1 MTLQL
6 LQEEISTTKTVH
18 TEFLIEKILGKV
30 MIIPSLGSSA
40 LHGAA
45 RGATFGGVNIDDDK
59 SRFTDVAV
67 AYLAKDRVSQ
77 TCKII
82 EGKLLVTPQWEFIF
96 FALISLDLHSVLP
109 PAQKIQK
116 AQSTYFFD
124 KHLMRTDWRDFE

>member
-6 LQEEISTTKTVH
+6 LQEEILTTKTVH

-82 EGKLLVTPQWEFIF
+82 EGKLLVTPQWEFIY
-96 FALISLDLHSVLP
+96 LCV
-109 PAQKIQK
+109 
-116 AQSTYFFD
+116 D
-124 KHLMRTDWRDFE
+124 KLRSPSGAPSSSNNPESAKHILF